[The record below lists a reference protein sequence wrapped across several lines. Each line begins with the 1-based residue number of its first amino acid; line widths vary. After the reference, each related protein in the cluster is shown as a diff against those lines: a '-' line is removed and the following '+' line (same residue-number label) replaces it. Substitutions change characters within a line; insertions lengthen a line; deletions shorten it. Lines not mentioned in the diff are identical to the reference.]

1 MPRKIALLIHSL
13 SGGGAERLMSQLAQ
27 RWSREH
33 EVHLVT
39 WSTPET
45 DRYPLPA
52 AVHRH
57 PLDLQQPSRNL
68 LAAVMANIRRV
79 QRLRGE
85 LRSIAPD
92 FLLSFCDQMNIV
104 ALEAARPLGIPLWIA
119 EHSDPSKQRLSR
131 LWEAWRRRTYPTCSG
146 AIALTQPIAQLMQ
159 HWIPAEKLRV
169 IPPAIHPPQHVL
181 TRPERNDLS
190 TNSPTNSPTNLSNN
204 LSNNL
209 STDSADKPAAQ
220 VIDPAN
226 SLTFLFVGRLS
237 REKGVDI
244 LLEAWQRVATALPNS
259 RLVLIG
265 DGDQRE
271 SLEQQARPLRNIEF
285 RGWVDDPWA
294 ELDQADCFVLPSRYE
309 GFPVALLE
317 ALQCGLAC
325 IATNCTSALD
335 ELERCGSHNGDVNSS
350 NAAEEPAESSSR
362 AAIGTAF
369 LRVPTEDS
377 HALSD
382 AMQRLAADPQL
393 RRNLGRAARGM
404 AEHYHW
410 TRVGPL
416 WDAIL
421 STVAKP
427 RSSIPAHD
435 R

>member
-39 WSTPET
+39 WSTLET
-45 DRYPLPA
+45 DRYPLPT

-57 PLDLQQPSRNL
+57 PLNLQQPSGNL
-68 LAAVMANIRRV
+68 LAAVVANIRRV
-79 QRLRGE
+79 RRLRGE

-146 AIALTQPIAQLMQ
+146 AIALTQPIAQIMQ

-169 IPPAIHPPQHVL
+169 IPPAIHPPHHVL
-181 TRPERNDLS
+181 TRTERNDLS
-190 TNSPTNSPTNLSNN
+190 TNSPTNC
-204 LSNNL
+204 
-209 STDSADKPAAQ
+209 ADKPAAE

-226 SLTFLFVGRLS
+226 SLTFLYLGRLS

-259 RLVLIG
+259 HLVLIG

-271 SLEQQARPLRNIEF
+271 SLEQQARPLTNIEF

-325 IATNCTSALD
+325 VATNCTSALD
-335 ELERCGSHNGDVNSS
+335 ELEHCGSHNGDVNSS
-350 NAAEEPAESSSR
+350 NATEEPEESSSQ
-362 AAIGTAF
+362 AATGAAF

-377 HALSD
+377 RALAD
-382 AMQRLAADPQL
+382 AMQRLAVDPQL
-393 RRNLGRAARGM
+393 RRDLGRAARGI

-421 STVAKP
+421 AAATKTQ
-427 RSSIPAHD
+427 SSIPVHD